1 MLSLCLDPININSV
15 LDALRV
21 SLLAVSHLST
31 LARSSFKTALRFWM
45 LLLAKVICVSSAY
58 NRGSEFDRQLGKSL
72 IYIIKRSG
80 PRIVP

>member
-21 SLLAVSHLST
+21 SLLAVSHFYTLS
-31 LARSSFKTALRFWM
+31 RSSFKTVLTFWM
-45 LLLAKVICVSSAY
+45 LLLAKIMCVSTAY
-58 NRGSEFDRQLGKSL
+58 IRGSEFDRQLGKSL
-72 IYIIKRSG
+72 IDIIKRSG